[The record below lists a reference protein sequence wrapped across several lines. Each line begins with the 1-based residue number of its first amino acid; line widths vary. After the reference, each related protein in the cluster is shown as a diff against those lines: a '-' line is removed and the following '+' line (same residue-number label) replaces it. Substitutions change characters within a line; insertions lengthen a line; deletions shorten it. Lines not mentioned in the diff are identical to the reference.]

1 MVGLLVG
8 DSDGLDV
15 VGAAVGLLV
24 GLFVVG
30 LDVGDGVGLR
40 VGEVVGLRVVGRA
53 VGVRVVWTRL
63 DVDAMRRVV
72 PERFSAS
79 SSLLIMDALPP
90 PPRTSV
96 LMASVVAE
104 ARHRRLRAKHPI
116 FEMIMVVW

>member
-8 DSDGLDV
+8 DSDGLDD
-15 VGAAVGLLV
+15 VGVAVGLLV

-53 VGVRVVWTRL
+53 VGLRVVWTRL
-63 DVDAMRRVV
+63 DVDAM

>member
-1 MVGLLVG
+1 LDDVGV
-8 DSDGLDV
+8 
-15 VGAAVGLLV
+15 AVGLLV